1 MDSELNKFITSLHA
15 SEYRCVLALT
25 GAGSTALSWL
35 LAVPGSSRTLIE
47 ATVPYSLESLTDL
60 LGEQPQTAV
69 SMRTAQYMAQKAFC
83 KATSVEVATEGETNG
98 P

>member
-35 LAVPGSSRTLIE
+35 LAVPGSSPEMFEKALNSNADYIFLD
-47 ATVPYSLESLTDL
+47 LED
-60 LGEQPQTAV
+60 AV
-69 SMRTAQYMAQKAFC
+69 SPNDKL
-83 KATSVEVATEGETNG
+83 S
-98 P
+98 